1 VESGRSWSAYT
12 QIMEMIIWE
21 NLKLIV
27 ERTELEIRGLYVRMR
42 ITA

>member
-1 VESGRSWSAYT
+1 VELGRSWSAYT
-12 QIMEMIIWE
+12 QIMEVIIWE